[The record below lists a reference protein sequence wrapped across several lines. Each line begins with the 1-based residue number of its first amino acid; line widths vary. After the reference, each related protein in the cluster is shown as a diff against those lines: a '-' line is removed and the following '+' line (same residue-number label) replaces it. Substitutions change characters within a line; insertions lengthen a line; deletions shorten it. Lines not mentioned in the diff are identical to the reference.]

1 MGKIAPTRI
10 ASDWADERL
19 LDLKVV
25 IVHRF
30 ESVTFMEWP
39 LNLQIKR
46 PPSQAASWQFSSK
59 LSGGPRLALAADT
72 EVHANRR
79 AGRLIGVGVDAA
91 VCANVLARDVL
102 GAAARR

>member
-10 ASDWADERL
+10 PGDWADERL

-30 ESVTFMEWP
+30 ESVTFVEWP

-46 PPSQAASWQFSSK
+46 PPS
-59 LSGGPRLALAADT
+59 
-72 EVHANRR
+72 
-79 AGRLIGVGVDAA
+79 
-91 VCANVLARDVL
+91 
-102 GAAARR
+102 